1 MDAPVDPAALYQALE
16 SVVPNYPNLNAKIVA
31 GFFWHKYKQNDAPLV
46 VKEDDRP
53 PLTPFRKEDAN
64 GYPFRLA
71 YKGDEIILEV
81 FHAATDGDVAALF
94 LSDLLTR
101 YVEIKEKVS
110 VSQVVDRGLLLEDA
124 FVQNARKKSLFDV
137 SIRNYNG
144 TGSIALGKRG
154 NYRPYPTLLSQKI
167 PVAELKASAKSWG
180 ATITEYIAACYVT
193 AISQDLEL
201 PLRKPINLFVPVN
214 LRRFFPSK
222 TLFNFVCFER
232 ITLSKGETDLS
243 FAHVLELVH
252 KQFEEKITQEN
263 MQRRVDDVNLCFTL
277 PIVKY
282 FPLFIKKP
290 CFKIVK
296 KITDKVRQTAILSNL
311 GSINLPESTAAHV
324 AEIQL
329 YLNIGK
335 NAPLN
340 CAVISFKGDCTINM
354 TCGLKETEIPARFFA
369 LLKDQGKK

>member
-1 MDAPVDPAALYQALE
+1 MDAPVDSSTLQLALE
-16 SVVPNYPNLNAKIVA
+16 NVAPNYPNLNAKIVA
-31 GFFWHKYKQNDAPLV
+31 GFFWHKYKKNDAPLV
-46 VKEDDRP
+46 VKEDERP

-71 YKGDEIILEV
+71 YKGHEIILEV
-81 FHAATDGDVAALF
+81 FHAATDGDVGALF
-94 LSDLLTR
+94 LADLLTR
-101 YVEIKEKVS
+101 YVEIKEGSLQKRDL
-110 VSQVVDRGLLLEDA
+110 DRGLVPEDA
-124 FVQNARKKSLFDV
+124 FLQNARKKSLFDV

-144 TGSIALGKRG
+144 TGSVALGKAG
-154 NYRPYPTLLSQKI
+154 NYRPYPILLSEKI

-232 ITLSKGETDLS
+232 VTLPKGESDLS
-243 FAHVLELVH
+243 FARVLELVH

-263 MQRRVDDVNLCFTL
+263 MQRRVDDVKLCFTL
-277 PIVKY
+277 PFVKY
-282 FPLFIKKP
+282 LPLFIKKP
-290 CFKIVK
+290 CFKIIR

-311 GSINLPESTAAHV
+311 GSVTLPESTAAHV
-324 AEIQL
+324 VEIQL

-335 NAPLN
+335 NTPLN
-340 CAVISFKGDCTINM
+340 CAVISFNGDCTINM

-369 LLKDQGKK
+369 LLKNQGRK